1 MSRRDLGLEAE
12 VFVVRRIMCP
22 NCTGSLERLDGD
34 YPLLDVR
41 CTRCLLRAQVKRVK
55 AKPRKLIRGAS
66 WGPVDV
72 YLRTG
77 LLLPPMFVCFDWPE
91 GQRQPGVVHFYPLVP
106 KQCVKRR
113 RLSQNHKTDAGRLMA
128 EYDLGSLPPLVVFRR
143 GSRRGEG

>member
-1 MSRRDLGLEAE
+1 MKNDLGLEAE
-12 VFVVRRIMCP
+12 RFVVRRVPCP
-22 NCTGSLERLDGD
+22 NCAGSLERLDSG

-55 AKPRKLIRGAS
+55 AKPRRRIRGAS

-91 GQRQPGVVHFYPLVP
+91 GQRQPGIVQFYPLVP
-106 KQCVKRR
+106 KRSVMRR
-113 RLSQNHKTDAGRLMA
+113 RLSKKHATQAGRLMA
-128 EYDLGSLPPLVVFRR
+128 EYDLGGLRASSSFRR
-143 GSRRGEG
+143 GC